1 LAQPKYFIFEE
12 KGKLGLVDLQGKT
25 VLAPTFNSIKEKQP
39 YIIACKQA
47 KGCSVYN
54 ENLQPILKGTYNSI
68 RFGCEGQFIVE
79 KNEKYGVVSEKGTII
94 LPLKYSFI
102 NSNKNGYTVKLNG
115 KVGLFNLEGK
125 EIIPISYHWIY
136 TDEIDD
142 NILIVAEL
150 NGKEGYI
157 NTKNEWVIPPTYR
170 DAFAFRQGLAKVME
184 VRDYIYINLKGEP
197 VIQDF
202 DADVIEP
209 SDNTYIVGVRK
220 KCKYMVY
227 DLNGNLLDTYNLL
240 RNNLSDDAIFAVKK
254 GGKWGY
260 IDGYG
265 KVIIPLEYEYL
276 KYDKSF
282 GVFLVK
288 KEQRYGFLDLEG
300 NVRIPHI
307 YTKIEKNA
315 LNGYFLELG
324 DKVGYVKFL
333 SIYSSA
339 NIFIPAIYSKIEK
352 KSLHNKYILVY
363 DGLTPLFVDG
373 IGNQYKANVINMKK
387 IEAFS
392 ESAEEK
398 DGVKIN
404 NTIYYPDL
412 SSKSNITKKEM
423 LHPILEIAPK

>member
-1 LAQPKYFIFEE
+1 MKKIHFLLKLTLLLCGFTGLAQPKYFIFEE

-25 VLAPTFNSIKEKQP
+25 VLAPTFNSIEEKQP
-39 YIIACKQA
+39 YFIACSKT

-54 ENLQPILKGTYNSI
+54 EDLQLVLKGDYNSI
-68 RFGCEGQFIVE
+68 ELGCEGQFIVE

-227 DLNGNLLDTYNLL
+227 DLNGNLLDTYDLL
-240 RNNLSDDAIFAVKK
+240 RKNLSDDAIFAVKK

-265 KVIIPLEYEYL
+265 KVIIPLEYEEVGNFSEGLAAVRKDGKWGYINL
-276 KYDKSF
+276 KNEVVIPFEFTNRGVSSFKNGVAKYYTDGGIGLINLKGEIIAEPKYDSIEY
-282 GVFLVK
+282 VK
-288 KEQRYGFLDLEG
+288 G
-300 NVRIPHI
+300 NVAIVSFDDYYYLYDFVKEKKLKRLEEI
-307 YTKIEKNA
+307 KIEETDIA
-315 LNGYFLELG
+315 
-324 DKVGYVKFL
+324 
-333 SIYSSA
+333 
-339 NIFIPAIYSKIEK
+339 
-352 KSLHNKYILVY
+352 
-363 DGLTPLFVDG
+363 
-373 IGNQYKANVINMKK
+373 
-387 IEAFS
+387 
-392 ESAEEK
+392 
-398 DGVKIN
+398 
-404 NTIYYPDL
+404 
-412 SSKSNITKKEM
+412 
-423 LHPILEIAPK
+423 IAPDCD

>member
-1 LAQPKYFIFEE
+1 MKKIHFLLKLTLLLCGFTALAQPKYFIFEE

-39 YIIACKQA
+39 YLIVCSKT
-47 KGCSVYN
+47 KGCWVYN

-125 EIIPISYHWIY
+125 EIIPISYRWIY
-136 TDEIDD
+136 TDKIDD
-142 NILIVAEL
+142 NIPIVAEL
-150 NGKEGYI
+150 NDKEGYI

-227 DLNGNLLDTYNLL
+227 DLNGNLLDTYDLL
-240 RNNLSDDAIFAVKK
+240 RKNLSDDAIFAVKK

-265 KVIIPLEYEYL
+265 KVIIPLEYEEVGNFSEGLAAVRKDGKWGYINL
-276 KYDKSF
+276 KNEVVIPIEFTNRGVGSFKNGVATYYTDSGIGLINLKGEIIAEPKYDSIEYVKGNIAIVSF
-282 GVFLVK
+282 DDYYYLYDFVK
-288 KEQRYGFLDLEG
+288 EKKLKRLEE
-300 NVRIPHI
+300 I
-307 YTKIEKNA
+307 KIEETDIA
-315 LNGYFLELG
+315 
-324 DKVGYVKFL
+324 
-333 SIYSSA
+333 
-339 NIFIPAIYSKIEK
+339 
-352 KSLHNKYILVY
+352 
-363 DGLTPLFVDG
+363 
-373 IGNQYKANVINMKK
+373 
-387 IEAFS
+387 
-392 ESAEEK
+392 
-398 DGVKIN
+398 
-404 NTIYYPDL
+404 
-412 SSKSNITKKEM
+412 
-423 LHPILEIAPK
+423 IAPDCD